1 MKKLLLSAI
10 GITIGFFLSA
20 QTVHKDYLDG
30 AIWVKLSNKFANNAK
45 IDFETGKSV
54 KTVKS
59 SDLPFSRVLEGYGV
73 RSTTMPFEVANDPKL
88 KNIVRI
94 EFQNISEVDQLLKA
108 ISENEYVEYAEKV
121 PYLKSTVTPDDS
133 DYNNATQWN
142 LFQINAEDAWNI
154 SIGNAAVTVAIV
166 DDAVEITHPDLAPV
180 VWTNPG
186 EIANNGIDDDG
197 NGYVDDLNG
206 WDAADQNNDP
216 NPPDNTYYH
225 GTHVAG
231 ISGAATDNATGV
243 ASIGHNLTLIPV
255 KATNSASAVTH
266 GYEGIIYA
274 VAAGADVINM
284 SWGGSGSS
292 QTAQNIITYASN
304 EGIVLVAAAGNDNV
318 SSVFYPAGYSEVI
331 AVASTTFG
339 DSKSNFSNYGSWID
353 ISAPGSAIYSTV
365 PGGGYQTKQGTS
377 MASPLVAG
385 LAGLMLSHN
394 QSLSPADIKNCLYT
408 TAENIDAENPS
419 YVGELGAGRIDALAA
434 MNCVGTTLN
443 WAPEAD
449 FSANPLFILE
459 GQSVN
464 FVDESIYNPT
474 DWNWIFTGGNP
485 ATFNGQNPPAI
496 QYNTAGTYEV
506 SLEVSNANG
515 TDTEVKTAYIT
526 VNALTGCDT
535 VSNTL
540 STDQIFT
547 YSYANSSGYLAGH
560 NDLDIDQ
567 WAEKFTNLG
576 PTNIMGAEF
585 YFTRGETNDPNAV
598 VTLSVWEAN
607 GTGNPGNLVYTENVP
622 ISDIED
628 NVNGPGVAG
637 QFFITNIAFDQP
649 VSVATNDFFVGYSLT
664 NGVAGDTVA
673 CGLVE
678 DFQGNAAR
686 PNTLWA
692 NLSGTWNSY
701 EVLTGGVGT
710 GSKFS
715 THIYPRITPDP
726 PQAIIQPDQN
736 TVCVGDFI
744 TFDGSTSPN
753 TVNWEWAINGTSTPY
768 PTNLSPTVVM
778 NSDGNH
784 WAYMLAENHCG
795 FFHIDSVE
803 VTVNALPSLDVTA
816 SSDTICLGNTAD
828 FNVTGATSYVWSPA
842 GSLSCGTCA
851 NPIAGPTS
859 TTTYSVI
866 GTQGGC
872 ESEGLYTIVVD
883 DLQPEA
889 SFLLSNDT
897 ICEGDQISIN
907 GGVTEGASQFA
918 WTLNG
923 ANPASASGSV
933 VTSVIYNNAGTY
945 TIDLTASN
953 SCGLSDNVSNSI
965 VVLSESDCPTSG
977 LVNSTLN
984 EAVIYFNNQEDLLN
998 VDLSQ
1003 LSGEG
1008 DLYITSI
1015 TGQVIHKS
1023 KASFGTI
1030 ELYELTHLSPGMY
1043 MVVVTS
1049 GKDKIMKKFV
1059 K

>member
-1 MKKLLLSAI
+1 MKKLLLSII
-10 GITIGFFLSA
+10 GLTMSFFLDA
-20 QTVHKDYLDG
+20 QTVYQNYLDG
-30 AIWVKLSNKFANNAK
+30 AIWVKLNNKFVKNAT
-45 IDFETGKSV
+45 IDFETGHV
-54 KTVKS
+54 TKTITSK
-59 SDLPFSRVLEGYGV
+59 DLPFSKELERYGV
-73 RSTTMPFEVANDPKL
+73 TSTTMPFEVANDSKL

-94 EFQNISEVDQLLKA
+94 EFENSSEVDQLLRDLSK
-108 ISENEYVEYAEKV
+108 NEMVEYAEKV
-121 PYLKSTVTPDDS
+121 PFLKSTVTPNDPN
-133 DYNNATQWN
+133 YNTSTQWN
-142 LFQINAEDAWNI
+142 LFQVNASDAWNI
-154 SIGNAAVTVAIV
+154 STGNAAVTVAIV
-166 DDAVEITHPDLAPV
+166 DDAVEITHPDLAPAI
-180 VWTNPG
+180 WTNPN
-186 EIANNGIDDDG
+186 EIPNNGIDDDG
-197 NGYVDDLNG
+197 NGYVDDVNG

-216 NPPDNTYYH
+216 NPPNGNYDH

-231 ISGAATDNATGV
+231 ISGAATDNGLGV

-255 KATNSASAVTH
+255 KATNSVGAVTH

-304 EGIVLVAAAGNDNV
+304 QGIVLVAAAGNDNV
-318 SSVFYPAGYSEVI
+318 SSIFYPAGYTEVI

-339 DSKSNFSNYGSWID
+339 DNKSNFSNYGAWID

-377 MASPLVAG
+377 MASPMVAG

-394 QSLSPADIKNCLYT
+394 QSLSPSDIKNCLYT
-408 TAENIDAENPS
+408 TAENIDAANPS

-434 MNCVGTTLN
+434 MNCIDQTLT
-443 WAPEAD
+443 WAPQAE
-449 FSANPLFILE
+449 FSANNITILE
-459 GQSVN
+459 GQAVN
-464 FVDESIYNPT
+464 FTDQSIYNPT
-474 DWNWIFTGGNP
+474 TWNWTFTGGNP
-485 ATFNGQNPPAI
+485 ASFNGQNPPQI
-496 QYNTAGTYEV
+496 EYNVAGTYEV

-515 TDTEVKTAYIT
+515 TDTEVKSAYIT

-540 STDQIFT
+540 TTDQIFT
-547 YSYANSSGYLAGH
+547 YSYTNSSGYLAGH

-585 YFTRGETNDPNAV
+585 YFTRGETNDPNSFI
-598 VTLSVWEAN
+598 TLSVWEAN
-607 GTGNPGNLVYTENVP
+607 GTGNPGNLVYTEDVP
-622 ISDIED
+622 ISVIED

-637 QFFITNIAFDQP
+637 QFYITNIAFDQP
-649 VSVATNDFFVGYSLT
+649 VSVTTNDFFVGYTLT

-715 THIYPRITPDP
+715 AHIYPRITPDP
-726 PQAIIQPDQN
+726 PQAIILPDES

-753 TVNWEWAINGTSTPY
+753 TVNWQWAINGTSTPY
-768 PTNLSPTVVM
+768 PTDLSPNVIM
-778 NSDGNH
+778 NSAGDH

-803 VTVNALPSLDVTA
+803 VTVNALPTLNVTA
-816 SSDTICLGNTAD
+816 SSDTICIGNTAD
-828 FNVTGATSYVWSPA
+828 LEVTGATTYAWSPA

-851 NPIAGPTS
+851 NPVAEPTS
-859 TTTYSVI
+859 TTTYSVV
-866 GTQGGC
+866 GSQGGC
-872 ESEGLYTIVVD
+872 ETEGLYTIVVD

-889 SFLLSNDT
+889 DFLISNDT
-897 ICEGDQISIN
+897 ICEGDQLSIN

-923 ANPASASGSV
+923 ANPASAVGSV
-933 VTSVIYNNAGTY
+933 VSVLYNTAGTF

-953 SCGLSDNVSNSI
+953 SCGLTDDASKTV
-965 VVLSESDCPTSG
+965 VVLSEADCPTSS
-977 LVNSTLN
+977 LLSQSLN
-984 EAVIYFNNQEDLLN
+984 EALIFFNGTDNLLY

-1003 LSGEG
+1003 LSGDG
-1008 DLYITSI
+1008 DLYITSV
-1015 TGQVIHKS
+1015 TGQVIHESTAK
-1023 KASFGTI
+1023 FGVT
-1030 ELYELTHLSPGMY
+1030 EFYELSHLSPGMY

-1049 GKDKIMKKFV
+1049 GSERIMKKFV

>member
-73 RSTTMPFEVANDPKL
+73 TSTTMPFEVSKDPKL

-94 EFQNISEVDQLLKA
+94 EFDNISGVDQLLRD
-108 ISENEYVEYAEKV
+108 ISKNELVEYAEKV
-121 PYLKSTVTPDDS
+121 PFLKSTVTPDDPS
-133 DYNNATQWN
+133 YNTSSQWN
-142 LFQINAEDAWNI
+142 LFQINASDAWNI
-154 SIGNAAVTVAIV
+154 STGDAAVTVAIV

-180 VWTNPG
+180 IWTNPG
-186 EIANNGIDDDG
+186 EVPNNGIDDDG
-197 NGYVDDLNG
+197 NGYVDDVNG
-206 WDAADQNNDP
+206 WDAADQNNNP
-216 NPPDNTYYH
+216 NPPNGNYDH

-231 ISGAATDNATGV
+231 ISGAATDNGAGV

-255 KATNSASAVTH
+255 KATNSSSAVTH

-274 VAAGADVINM
+274 IAAGADVINM
-284 SWGGSGSS
+284 SWGGPGSS
-292 QTAQNIITYASN
+292 TTAQNIITSASN
-304 EGIVLVAAAGNDNV
+304 DGIVLVAAAGNDNV

-474 DWNWIFTGGNP
+474 DWNWTFTGGNP

-496 QYNTAGTYEV
+496 EYATAGSYEV
-506 SLEVSNANG
+506 SLEVTNANG
-515 TDTEVKTAYIT
+515 TDTETKTAYIT
-526 VNALTGCDT
+526 VNPLSGCDT
-535 VSNTL
+535 VSNVL
-540 STDQIFT
+540 PADQIFT
-547 YSYANSSGYLAGH
+547 YSYNGGNGYINGH
-560 NDLDIDQ
+560 NGLDIDE

-576 PTNIMGAEF
+576 PTNVMGAEF
-585 YFTRGETNDPNAV
+585 YFTRGETNDPNAL
-598 VTLSVWEAN
+598 VTVGVWEAD
-607 GTGNPGNLVYTENVP
+607 GAGNPGTLVYSEDVTIAE
-622 ISDIED
+622 IED
-628 NVNGPGVAG
+628 NVNGPGTAG
-637 QFFITNIAFDQP
+637 SFFITNIAFDQP
-649 VSVATNDFFVGYSLT
+649 VSVSTNDFFVGFSLT

-673 CGLVE
+673 CAVVE
-678 DFQGNAAR
+678 DFGANMAR

-692 NLSGTWNSY
+692 NLSGTWDDY
-701 EVLTGGVGT
+701 EALTGGA
-710 GSKFS
+710 SKFS
-715 THIYPRITPDP
+715 AHIYPRITPDP
-726 PQAIIQPDQN
+726 PQAVIVPDES

-744 TFDGSTSPN
+744 NFDGSTSPN
-753 TVNWEWAINGTSTPY
+753 TVAWQWAINGTSTPY
-768 PTNLSPTVVM
+768 PTDLSPNVVM
-778 NSDGNH
+778 NNAGSH
-784 WAYMLAENHCG
+784 WAYMLAENYCG
-795 FFHIDSVE
+795 FSHIDSVE
-803 VTVNALPSLDVTA
+803 VTVNTSPALNVTA
-816 SSDTICLGNTAD
+816 TADTICLGGSVDLEAS
-828 FNVTGATSYVWSPA
+828 GATSYVWTPA
-842 GSLSCGTCA
+842 GSLSCATCA
-851 NPIAGPTS
+851 DPVAGPTS
-859 TTTYSVI
+859 TTTYSVT

-872 ESEGLYTIVVD
+872 ETEGLYTIVVD
-883 DLQPEA
+883 DLQPDA
-889 SFLLSNDT
+889 DFLLSNDT
-897 ICEGDQISIN
+897 ICEGGFVSIN
-907 GGVTEGASQFA
+907 GAVTQGASQFA

-923 ANPASASGSV
+923 ANPATASGSV
-933 VTSVIYNNAGTY
+933 VSVTYDNAGTY
-945 TIDLTASN
+945 SIDMTASN
-953 SCGLSDNVSNSI
+953 SCGLDDNASKSI
-965 VVLSESDCPTSG
+965 VVLSDADCPTSG
-977 LVNSTLN
+977 LADQSLE
-984 EAVIYFNNQEDLLN
+984 EAMIFFNNNENLLN

-1003 LSGEG
+1003 LSGQGE
-1008 DLYITSI
+1008 LYITSV
-1015 TGQVIHKS
+1015 TGQVIHES
-1023 KASFGTI
+1023 KATFGTTQF
-1030 ELYELTHLSPGMY
+1030 YDLTNLSTGMY
-1043 MVVVTS
+1043 MVVITS
-1049 GKDKIMKKFV
+1049 GSERIMKKFV